1 MNGWCYFLREIRKKS
16 PLPIYG
22 IAALWLLYS
31 YFLPMY
37 KPSHYL
43 ILAAL
48 SVGVY
53 LLLSKLFPGKV
64 VTVETPSKPVTTGDS
79 AVDAL
84 LAEGETAVAEM
95 KRIRASVKDEA
106 IRAKIDELAD
116 ITGSIFK
123 DVVDDKDDF
132 TQVRRFANY
141 YLPTTIKL
149 LNAYDRMS
157 SQEFKGEN
165 ITGTIDRIGNIL
177 DTTIAAYKKQLDA
190 LFANQALDIE
200 TDITVL
206 ETMLKREGLSGKDF

>member
-1 MNGWCYFLREIRKKS
+1 MREIRKKS
-16 PLPIYG
+16 PIPIYG

-31 YFLPMY
+31 FVLPMY
-37 KPSHYL
+37 KLSHYL

-48 SVGVY
+48 SVALY

-64 VTVETPSKPVTTGDS
+64 ITVETPRKPETTGDA

-84 LAEGETAVAEM
+84 LAEGRRAVSEM
-95 KRIRASVKDEA
+95 KRIRASVKDPDV
-106 IRAKIDELAD
+106 RAKIDELTN
-116 ITGSIFK
+116 ITDRIFR
-123 DVVDDKDDF
+123 DVLEDRDDYE
-132 TQVRRFANY
+132 QVRRFANY

-157 SQEFKGEN
+157 TEEIRGEN
-165 ITGTIDRIGNIL
+165 ITGTIDRIGKIL